1 MFAVATV
8 RPFSRAAFIPPFVDF
23 AAFRGQSIGLTG
35 QRGVLGGI
43 LLEQLSQHG
52 IAVAT
57 FAGDIND
64 QVAVLQWFSANRFT
78 HCLHF
83 AAVVPVALVERDP
96 LLAYQTNVFGTFNVC
111 KGLAATQP
119 ACWLFHS
126 SSSHVYQP
134 SDTAVGLA
142 EDSPTVPR
150 TFYGAT
156 KLAAEQ
162 TVNTLLT
169 RLQLPYCIGR
179 IFSFSHP
186 RQQGD
191 YLVPALQRNIQ
202 SLPAGA
208 ALEISNPSSVRDIQ
222 DAEYVIDCILQL
234 ARARATGTVNIGTG
248 AGLSVR
254 EIAAAVARALGRTE
268 LSISGIDRDAPGSLI
283 ADTGRLK
290 RLMARSAA

>member
-1 MFAVATV
+1 MFAVKTV

-23 AAFRGQSIGLTG
+23 AALRGQSIALTG

-52 IAVAT
+52 IAVAA
-57 FAGDIND
+57 FAGNVND
-64 QVAVLQWFSANRFT
+64 EAAVLQWFGAHRFT
-78 HCLHF
+78 HCFHF

-96 LLAYQTNVFGTFNVC
+96 LLAYQTNVFGTFNIC
-111 KGLAATQP
+111 KGMAATQP

-134 SDTAVGLA
+134 TDTAIGLA

-162 TVNTLLT
+162 TVNTVLT

-208 ALEISNPSSVRDIQ
+208 PLQISNPSSVRDIQ
-222 DAEYVIDCILQL
+222 DAEDVVDCILQL

-248 AGLSVR
+248 TGLSVR
-254 EIAAAVARALGRTE
+254 EIAAAVARALGRTD
-268 LSISGIDRDAPGSLI
+268 LTIAGVDRDAPGSLI
-283 ADTGRLK
+283 ADTRSLK
-290 RLMARSAA
+290 RFMAQ

>member
-1 MFAVATV
+1 MFAVMTL

-23 AAFRGQSIGLTG
+23 AAFAGQSIALTG

-43 LLEQLSQHG
+43 LLEQLLQHG
-52 IAVAT
+52 IAVAA
-57 FAGDIND
+57 FAGNVND
-64 QVAVLQWFSANRFT
+64 EAAVRHWFSAHRFT
-78 HCLHF
+78 HCFHF

-96 LLAYQTNVFGTFNVC
+96 LLAYQTNVFGTFNIC
-111 KGLAATQP
+111 KGVAATQP

-134 SDTAVGLA
+134 TDTTTSLA

-169 RLQLPYCIGR
+169 RLQRPYCIGR

-208 ALEISNPSSVRDIQ
+208 PLQISNPSSVRDIQ
-222 DAEYVIDCILQL
+222 DAEYVVDCILQL
-234 ARARATGTVNIGTG
+234 ARVRATGTVNIGTG
-248 AGLSVR
+248 TGLSVR
-254 EIAAAVARALGRTE
+254 EIAAAVARALGRSN
-268 LSISGIDRDAPGSLI
+268 LSIAGVDRDAPGSLI
-283 ADTGRLK
+283 ADTGRL
-290 RLMARSAA
+290 RRFMAQ

>member
-1 MFAVATV
+1 MLAVTTV

-23 AAFRGQSIGLTG
+23 AALRGQSIALTG

-43 LLEQLSQHG
+43 LLEQLSQQG
-52 IAVAT
+52 IAVAA
-57 FAGDIND
+57 FAGNVND
-64 QVAVLQWFSANRFT
+64 EAAVLQWFSANRFT

-83 AAVVPVALVERDP
+83 AAVVPVARVNSNP

-134 SDTAVGLA
+134 TNTPVSLA
-142 EDSPTVPR
+142 EDSPTVPQ

-169 RLQLPYCIGR
+169 RLQIPYCIGR

-191 YLVPALQRNIQ
+191 YLLPSLQRNIL

-208 ALEISNPSSVRDIQ
+208 VLQISNPGSVRDIQ
-222 DAEYVIDCILQL
+222 DAECVVDCILQL
-234 ARARATGTVNIGTG
+234 ARVRATGTVNIGTG
-248 AGLSVR
+248 VGLSVR
-254 EIAAAVARALGRTE
+254 EIAAAVARALGRS
-268 LSISGIDRDAPGSLI
+268 LQIAGVDRDAPGSLI
-283 ADTGRLK
+283 ADTRRLR
-290 RLMARSAA
+290 RLMAQ

>member
-1 MFAVATV
+1 MFAVKTV
-8 RPFSRAAFIPPFVDF
+8 SPFPRAEFIPPFVDF
-23 AAFRGQSIGLTG
+23 AALRGQSIGLTG

-52 IAVAT
+52 IAVAA
-57 FAGDIND
+57 FAGNIND
-64 QVAVLQWFSANRFT
+64 EAAVLQWFSSNRFT
-78 HCLHF
+78 HCFHF

-96 LLAYQTNVFGTFNVC
+96 VLAFQTNVFGAFNVC

-134 SDTAVGLA
+134 TLLPTGLA

-169 RLQLPYCIGR
+169 RLKVPYCIGR

-191 YLVPALQRNIQ
+191 YLVPSLQRKIE
-202 SLPAGA
+202 SLPPGA
-208 ALEISNPSSVRDIQ
+208 ALEVSNPSSVRDIQ
-222 DAEYVIDCILQL
+222 DAGQVIDCILQL
-234 ARARATGTVNIGTG
+234 ARARAAGTVNIGTG
-248 AGLSVR
+248 TGLSVR
-254 EIAAAVARALGRTE
+254 EIAAAVARALGRSLE
-268 LSISGIDRDAPGSLI
+268 ISGLDRDLPGSLI
-283 ADTGRLK
+283 ADTRRLK
-290 RLMARSAA
+290 RLMAQ